1 MTTTSLPKCCNHG
14 HGKIY
19 LYQTQNRNYFAVVVC
34 CLILIQCWLHTFKF
48 FLLSLKFHN
57 MNYFTKKEGGR
68 GIRSSFLNQT
78 HYCRITVFWI
88 LNFETI
94 NICNHMNIMDQ
105 LHHDE
110 QLVKAST
117 RLHRT
122 GKAMSPTVGEL
133 QSGNRE

>member
-19 LYQTQNRNYFAVVVC
+19 LYQTQERNYFAVVFC
-34 CLILIQCWLHTFKF
+34 CLILIQFWLHTFKF

-57 MNYFTKKEGGR
+57 MNYSTKKEGGR
-68 GIRSSFLNQT
+68 EIRSSFLIQT

-94 NICNHMNIMDQ
+94 NICNDSYEYNRPIPSRP
-105 LHHDE
+105 
-110 QLVKAST
+110 KAST
-117 RLHRT
+117 RLHRA